1 MEPRLSGAPFA
12 ASTTEAAARDRR
24 ELEAL
29 TSRQRQVEEPR
40 QTRAGQQSGRI
51 SQVVGDSAS
60 KYQLHYERLV
70 QPTTASV
77 ASSAS
82 SASASSASSSSSSSA
97 ASCSSRS
104 SGRGAAGS
112 AMARAG
118 HEHADETQQRRPKR
132 GSASQESAASSRKS
146 QDGQQQQPE
155 ADGKSSKR
163 RPEKKQISADLGAAE
178 SGAAQPTPTTNAA
191 EVAAARFKTRDLS
204 YADDGVR

>member
-24 ELEAL
+24 EPEPL

-146 QDGQQQQPE
+146 QDGHQQPE